1 MLTIEQQRALV
12 RWKNLLA
19 EAGLDRALTHDV
31 AMEAGSE
38 PGNEPQSECKS
49 EPPQIAER
57 FQVLVRLFA
66 EGQGVERR
74 DFDACV
80 PDELQSTL
88 EALGLVRRTGD
99 RIATPYRLVFHLG
112 LWLFCEKKSPSAR
125 FYYGNDS
132 VLFSRTLDG
141 KTEGTVLDLCS
152 GVGTQALVCARTA
165 KRVTAVEIEPLA
177 AKLFWVNAAMNGLSD
192 KVELLNGD
200 LLGPVAGRRFD
211 VISCNPPF
219 QPVAPGVRYPRFAG
233 GGGDGLEIVRR
244 LMAGLPDALAP
255 GGRCEVIGAVLGN
268 RQGPDLSAFKKM
280 AADSNLA
287 MVVECCTCEEL
298 EGKCM
303 KRIVGMAMEGGAEQ
317 VEEAIRNH
325 FATLGV
331 THLYCFLLH
340 AVRAA
345 SPMVC
350 ASRHEGQNTAVW
362 MVPFP

>member
-1 MLTIEQQRALV
+1 MTRYCSAAPWTGRRKV
-12 RWKNLLA
+12 RCW
-19 EAGLDRALTHDV
+19 T
-31 AMEAGSE
+31 
-38 PGNEPQSECKS
+38 
-49 EPPQIAER
+49 
-57 FQVLVRLFA
+57 
-66 EGQGVERR
+66 
-74 DFDACV
+74 CV
-80 PDELQSTL
+80 PAS
-88 EALGLVRRTGD
+88 RR
-99 RIATPYRLVFHLG
+99 
-112 LWLFCEKKSPSAR
+112 K
-125 FYYGNDS
+125 
-132 VLFSRTLDG
+132 
-141 KTEGTVLDLCS
+141 
-152 GVGTQALVCARTA
+152 ALVCARTA

-219 QPVAPGVRYPRFAG
+219 QPMAPGVRYPRFAG

-244 LMAGLPDALAP
+244 LMAGLPDALTP
-255 GGRCEVIGAVLGN
+255 GGRCEVIAAVLGN
-268 RQGPDLSAFKKM
+268 REGPDLSAFKKM
-280 AADSNLA
+280 AADSSLA

-303 KRIVGMAMEGGAEQ
+303 KRIVGMAMEGDAED
-317 VEEAIRNH
+317 VEEAFRSH

-350 ASRHEGQNTAVW
+350 ASRHDGQALLSGWCLFLNSCFTRRGSSLAL
-362 MVPFP
+362 MP